1 MPVYLS
7 IDTEATGLREPNHLL
22 QVGVVPVD
30 GASRRVFRELGRE
43 ILLKC
48 PSYEE
53 LLPTLDDWNRKHNK
67 GLIERAHRE
76 GEPPETLVAWFEK
89 YLAEPEVAKLFN
101 GTRAILLGKSM
112 SALDIPI
119 LRRYLGWERYEKWF
133 HHHTLDVTCV
143 ARCLVDA
150 GKMPSGTE
158 SSSKLIKFFGIR
170 GDVNHT
176 ALSDA
181 LDMAD
186 AYAKMLDLLSPREA
200 AKEN

>member
-1 MPVYLS
+1 MAVYFS

-22 QVGVVPVD
+22 QVGVVPID
-30 GASRRVFRELGRE
+30 GVTRKVHRELGRE
-43 ILLKC
+43 IILKC

-53 LLPTLDDWNRKHNK
+53 LLPSLDDWNRKHNK
-67 GLIERAHRE
+67 GLIERAHKE
-76 GEPPETLVAWFEK
+76 GEAPESLVGWFER
-89 YLAEPEVAKLFN
+89 YFAEPEVAKLMT

-119 LRRYLGWERYEKWF
+119 LRRYLGVERYEKWF

-150 GKMPSGTE
+150 GKMPLGTE

-176 ALSDA
+176 ALYDA
-181 LDMAD
+181 LDLAD
-186 AYAKMLDLLSPREA
+186 AYAKMLDLISPRPIEA
-200 AKEN
+200 TP